1 MLNNKAPFTEHL
13 WLEDFAEGDEF
24 EYGRWL
30 MRLEDML
37 AFANMYDP
45 EPFHTDEAKA
55 RALGWD
61 GIIASG
67 PQISAIWRR
76 MSKDAFPDAQIIV
89 SPGWD
94 EIRWFKP
101 VYAGDELRCLT
112 KITEAR
118 ALNSRPQQG
127 MMKLANQILRGD
139 ELVSSLSSTWFMR
152 RRPAS

>member
-1 MLNNKAPFTEHL
+1 MMPDRNAPFTDHQ
-13 WLEDFAEGDEF
+13 WLEDFAVGDRF

-30 MRLEDML
+30 MRIEDML

-45 EPFHTDEAKA
+45 EPYHTDEAQA

-67 PQISAIWRR
+67 VQISAIWRR
-76 MSKDAFPDAQIIV
+76 MSKDGFPNAQVFV

-101 VYAGDELRCLT
+101 VYAGDELHCVT
-112 KITEAR
+112 TITEAR
-118 ALNSRPQQG
+118 PLESRDGQG

-139 ELVSSLSSTWFMR
+139 ELISTVSATWFMR
-152 RRPAS
+152 RRPE